1 MSEVTKV
8 NISSTDAEKPKV
20 NNDVYKVDLN
30 EINAKKEEEA
40 ETQSEVAEKPTK
52 EPVVSEESTSVVE
65 EVLEEVSGSEA
76 VEEKSEVVEKAQPD
90 TRQLPEGV
98 EKLVSFM
105 EETGGTLDDYAKLN
119 KDYSSFSDDQTLR
132 EYYKK
137 TKPHLDNVEIEFLV
151 EDKFDYDEDID
162 EDIDIK
168 RKKLAKKEAVSDAKK
183 HLEQEK
189 NKYYQDLKA
198 GSRLTEEQKKAVD
211 FFDRYNKESEENA
224 KVAEEQVSNFLNKTT
239 SLFSNEF
246 KGFEFNIGEKKFR
259 YNVKDVN
266 GVKDTQSDINN
277 FVGKF
282 LDESGNMN
290 DAKGYHKSLF
300 TAMNADA
307 IANHFY
313 EQGKADALK
322 TSISKSKNINMDARS
337 SSPVSDFDGLKVKIL
352 GANSSSKLRMKTKN

>member
-8 NISSTDAEKPKV
+8 NISSADVQEPKKTD
-20 NNDVYKVDLN
+20 DVYKVDLK
-30 EINAKKEEEA
+30 EINKKAEVQPEETEQPTEEQAASEEA
-40 ETQSEVAEKPTK
+40 TP
-52 EPVVSEESTSVVE
+52 
-65 EVLEEVSGSEA
+65 VLEEVTEA
-76 VEEKSEVVEKAQPD
+76 ENVSKPVEEPEPKGRE
-90 TRQLPEGV
+90 LPEGV
-98 EKLVSFM
+98 EKLLSFM
-105 EETGGTLDDYAKLN
+105 EETGGTLEDYSKLN
-119 KDYSSFSDDQTLR
+119 KDYSSLSENEVLA
-132 EYYKK
+132 EYYKQ
-137 TKPHLDNVEIEFLV
+137 TKPHLDDVEVEFLI
-151 EDKFDYDEDID
+151 EDNFDYDEDID
-162 EDIDIK
+162 EDVDVK
-168 RKKLAKKEAVSDAKK
+168 RKRLAKKEAVAEAKK
-183 HLEQEK
+183 HLDKDK

-313 EQGKADALK
+313 EQGKADGLK
-322 TSISKSKNINMDARS
+322 TSISKSKNINMDPRS
-337 SSPVSDFDGLKVKIL
+337 SSPVSDFDGVKVRVL
-352 GANSSSKLRMKTKN
+352 GGNSSSKLRMKTKN

>member
-8 NISSTDAEKPKV
+8 NISSADVQEPKKTD
-20 NNDVYKVDLN
+20 DVYKVDLK
-30 EINAKKEEEA
+30 EINEKAEVQPEETEQPA
-40 ETQSEVAEKPTK
+40 EEQAASDGAT
-52 EPVVSEESTSVVE
+52 PVLQ
-65 EVLEEVSGSEA
+65 EVLEEVTETENISKS
-76 VEEKSEVVEKAQPD
+76 VEEPEPKGRE
-90 TRQLPEGV
+90 LPEGV
-98 EKLVSFM
+98 EKLLSFM
-105 EETGGTLDDYAKLN
+105 EETGGTLEDYSKLN
-119 KDYSSFSDDQTLR
+119 KDYSSLSENEVLA
-132 EYYKK
+132 EYYKQ
-137 TKPHLDNVEIEFLV
+137 TKPHLDDVEVEFLI
-151 EDKFDYDEDID
+151 EDNFDYDEDID
-162 EDIDIK
+162 EDVDVK
-168 RKKLAKKEAVSDAKK
+168 RKRLAKKEAVADAKK
-183 HLEQEK
+183 HLDKDK

-224 KVAEEQVSNFLNKTT
+224 KVAEGQVSNFLNKTT

-259 YNVKDVN
+259 YNVKDVS

-322 TSISKSKNINMDARS
+322 TSISKSKNINMDPRS
-337 SSPVSDFDGLKVKIL
+337 SSPVSDFDGVKVRVL
-352 GANSSSKLRMKTKN
+352 GGSSSSKLRMKTKN

>member
-8 NISSTDAEKPKV
+8 NISSADVQEPKKTD
-20 NNDVYKVDLN
+20 DVYKVDLK
-30 EINAKKEEEA
+30 EINEKAEVQPEETEQPA
-40 ETQSEVAEKPTK
+40 EEQAASDGAT
-52 EPVVSEESTSVVE
+52 PVLQ
-65 EVLEEVSGSEA
+65 EVLEEVTETENISKS
-76 VEEKSEVVEKAQPD
+76 VEEPEPKGRE
-90 TRQLPEGV
+90 LPEGV
-98 EKLVSFM
+98 EKLLSFM
-105 EETGGTLDDYAKLN
+105 EETGGTLEDYSKLN
-119 KDYSSFSDDQTLR
+119 KDYSSLSENEVLA
-132 EYYKK
+132 EYYKQ
-137 TKPHLDNVEIEFLV
+137 TKPHLDDVEVEFLI
-151 EDKFDYDEDID
+151 EDNFDYDEDID
-162 EDIDIK
+162 EDVDVK
-168 RKKLAKKEAVSDAKK
+168 RKRLAKKEAVADAKK
-183 HLEQEK
+183 HLDKDK

-259 YNVKDVN
+259 YNVKDVS

-322 TSISKSKNINMDARS
+322 TSISKSKNINMDPRS
-337 SSPVSDFDGLKVKIL
+337 SSPVSDFDGVKVRVL
-352 GANSSSKLRMKTKN
+352 GGSSSSKLRMKTKN

>member
-8 NISSTDAEKPKV
+8 NISSADVQEPKKTD
-20 NNDVYKVDLN
+20 DVYKVDLK
-30 EINAKKEEEA
+30 EINEKAEVQPEATEQPAEEHTTPEEA
-40 ETQSEVAEKPTK
+40 VAT
-52 EPVVSEESTSVVE
+52 
-65 EVLEEVSGSEA
+65 LEEVIEEVTETENISKP
-76 VEEKSEVVEKAQPD
+76 VEEPEPKGRE
-90 TRQLPEGV
+90 LPEGV
-98 EKLVSFM
+98 EKLLSFM
-105 EETGGTLDDYAKLN
+105 EETGGTLEDYSKLN
-119 KDYSSFSDDQTLR
+119 KDYSSLSENEVLA
-132 EYYKK
+132 EYYKQ
-137 TKPHLDNVEIEFLV
+137 TKPHLDDVEVEFLI
-151 EDKFDYDEDID
+151 EDNFDYDEDID
-162 EDIDIK
+162 EDVDVK
-168 RKKLAKKEAVSDAKK
+168 RKRLAKKEAVADAKK
-183 HLEQEK
+183 HLDKDK

-198 GSRLTEEQKKAVD
+198 GSRLTGEQKKAVD

-246 KGFEFNIGEKKFR
+246 KGFEFNVGEKKFR
-259 YNVKDVN
+259 YNVKDVS

-322 TSISKSKNINMDARS
+322 TSISKSKNINMDPRS
-337 SSPVSDFDGLKVKIL
+337 SSPVSDFDGVKVRVL
-352 GANSSSKLRMKTKN
+352 GGSSSSKLRMKTKN

>member
-8 NISSTDAEKPKV
+8 NISSADAEKPKV
-20 NNDVYKVDLN
+20 NNDVYKVDLS
-30 EINAKKEEEA
+30 EINAKQEA
-40 ETQSEVAEKPTK
+40 ETEEQTTEQPA
-52 EPVVSEESTSVVE
+52 EESAASSEATPNLE
-65 EVLEEVSGSEA
+65 EVLEEVTTEEVTESKNET
-76 VEEKSEVVEKAQPD
+76 VEEPQPSANK
-90 TRQLPEGV
+90 LPEGI

-105 EETGGTLDDYAKLN
+105 EDTGGTLEDYAKLN
-119 KDYSSFSDDQTLR
+119 KDYSSLNDNDVLK
-132 EYYKK
+132 EYYKQ
-137 TKPHLDNVEIEFLV
+137 TKPHLDSVEIDFLV

-168 RKKLAKKEAVSDAKK
+168 RKKLAKKEAVSDAKN
-183 HLEQEK
+183 HLEQGK

-211 FFDRYNKESEENA
+211 FFNRYNKESEENA
-224 KVAEEQVSNFLNKTT
+224 KVADEQVSNFLNKTT

-246 KGFEFNIGEKKFR
+246 KGFEFNVGEKKFR

-322 TSISKSKNINMDARS
+322 ASISKSKNISMDARS
-337 SSPVSDFDGLKVKIL
+337 SSPVSDFDGLKVKVL
-352 GANSSSKLRMKTKN
+352 GGSSSSKLRMKTKN

>member
-8 NISSTDAEKPKV
+8 NISSADVQEPKKTD
-20 NNDVYKVDLN
+20 DVYKVDLK
-30 EINAKKEEEA
+30 EINKKAEVQPEETEQPTEEQAASEEA
-40 ETQSEVAEKPTK
+40 T
-52 EPVVSEESTSVVE
+52 PVLE
-65 EVLEEVSGSEA
+65 EVLEEVTEA
-76 VEEKSEVVEKAQPD
+76 ENVSKPVEEPEPKGRE
-90 TRQLPEGV
+90 LPEGV
-98 EKLVSFM
+98 EKLLSFM
-105 EETGGTLDDYAKLN
+105 EETGGTLEDYSKLN
-119 KDYSSFSDDQTLR
+119 KDYSSLSENEVLA
-132 EYYKK
+132 EYYKQ
-137 TKPHLDNVEIEFLV
+137 TKPHLDDVEVQFLIE
-151 EDKFDYDEDID
+151 DNFDYDEDID
-162 EDIDIK
+162 EDVDVK
-168 RKKLAKKEAVSDAKK
+168 RKRLAKKEAVAEAKK
-183 HLEQEK
+183 HLDKDK

-313 EQGKADALK
+313 EQGKADGLK
-322 TSISKSKNINMDARS
+322 TSISKSKNINMDPRS
-337 SSPVSDFDGLKVKIL
+337 SSPVSDFDGVKVRVL
-352 GANSSSKLRMKTKN
+352 GGNSSSKLRMKTKN

>member
-8 NISSTDAEKPKV
+8 NISSADVQEPKKTD
-20 NNDVYKVDLN
+20 DVYKVDLK
-30 EINAKKEEEA
+30 EINEKAEAQPEETEQPA
-40 ETQSEVAEKPTK
+40 EEQAASDGAT
-52 EPVVSEESTSVVE
+52 PVLQ
-65 EVLEEVSGSEA
+65 EVLEEVTEA
-76 VEEKSEVVEKAQPD
+76 ENISKSVEEPEPKGRE
-90 TRQLPEGV
+90 LPEGV
-98 EKLVSFM
+98 EKLLSFM
-105 EETGGTLDDYAKLN
+105 EETGGTLEDYSKLN
-119 KDYSSFSDDQTLR
+119 KDYSSLSENEVLA
-132 EYYKK
+132 EYYKQ
-137 TKPHLDNVEIEFLV
+137 TKPHLDDVEVEFLI
-151 EDKFDYDEDID
+151 EDNFDYDEDID
-162 EDIDIK
+162 EDVDVK
-168 RKKLAKKEAVSDAKK
+168 RKRLAKKEAVADAKK
-183 HLEQEK
+183 HLDKDK

-224 KVAEEQVSNFLNKTT
+224 KVAEGQVSNFLNKTT

-259 YNVKDVN
+259 YNVKDVS

-322 TSISKSKNINMDARS
+322 TSISKSKNINMDPRS
-337 SSPVSDFDGLKVKIL
+337 SSPVSDFDGVKVRVL
-352 GANSSSKLRMKTKN
+352 GGSSSSKLRMKTKN